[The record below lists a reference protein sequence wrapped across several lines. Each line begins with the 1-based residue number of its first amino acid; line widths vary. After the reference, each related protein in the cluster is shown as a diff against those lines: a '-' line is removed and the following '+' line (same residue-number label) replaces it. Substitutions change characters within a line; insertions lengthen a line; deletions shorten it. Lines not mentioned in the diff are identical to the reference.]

1 MPAGSRPPRGGTML
15 TPADLA
21 AYRRDG
27 FMVLPDILSA
37 REIEALRRVTDDF
50 VAAASRITAN
60 DDIYDLE
67 DSHAPGEP
75 RVRRIKTPHLHHPV
89 YAEAARHPAIVAV
102 LRDLWGS
109 VRFDTGKLNMK
120 SAGYGAPVEWHQDWA
135 FYPHTN
141 DDLAAVGIMLDGC
154 DADNGPMMVLPGSHL
169 GPIYDHHGPTEARH
183 RRRQV
188 KPAGFDVDRAAE
200 ACVRAVMVVGRPQ
213 MAAGKHHHRSVVRV
227 AAVEHDADRGQ
238 IVVGVRVEGPVLV
251 PFDGRP
257 IAGRFHI
264 ELAGVKPDRTPQIPE
279 HRDDCRVTG
288 GLGIDRVMQVRRL
301 DAAHPR
307 LPRRVRIFEI
317 IDVVIGR
324 DAACRGDEIVSHA
337 PQSLDLARGED
348 VGQHHEPV
356 ASIGGKI
363 GWRQHCPSTRRP
375 RSGRHCSPSHD
386 SLSTADRSRPLA
398 PQAAHGH
405 GDAAAGAGC
414 GPARPRSGLPREPR
428 VASCR
433 VSGGHRAI
441 TAQGRRPVDYRQLSF
456 C

>member
-1 MPAGSRPPRGGTML
+1 ML

-27 FMVLPDILSA
+27 FMLLPDILSA

-169 GPIYDHHGPTEARH
+169 GPIYDHHGPDGRFCGAIDVEASGLDLSAAVPCLGR
-183 RRRQV
+183 
-188 KPAGFDVDRAAE
+188 AGSITVHH
-200 ACVRAVMVVGRPQ
+200 VRAVHGSATNFSGRPRRLLLFQ
-213 MAAGKHHHRSVVRV
+213 YRAADAWPLLGFKDGIEKFDELLLAGEPSLTPRLAAVPVRLPLPPAAHQGSIYENQRATGRRFFATAAAPDRV
-227 AAVEHDADRGQ
+227 AV
-238 IVVGVRVEGPVLV
+238 
-251 PFDGRP
+251 
-257 IAGRFHI
+257 
-264 ELAGVKPDRTPQIPE
+264 
-279 HRDDCRVTG
+279 
-288 GLGIDRVMQVRRL
+288 
-301 DAAHPR
+301 AA
-307 LPRRVRIFEI
+307 E
-317 IDVVIGR
+317 
-324 DAACRGDEIVSHA
+324 
-337 PQSLDLARGED
+337 
-348 VGQHHEPV
+348 
-356 ASIGGKI
+356 
-363 GWRQHCPSTRRP
+363 
-375 RSGRHCSPSHD
+375 
-386 SLSTADRSRPLA
+386 
-398 PQAAHGH
+398 
-405 GDAAAGAGC
+405 
-414 GPARPRSGLPREPR
+414 
-428 VASCR
+428 
-433 VSGGHRAI
+433 
-441 TAQGRRPVDYRQLSF
+441 
-456 C
+456 